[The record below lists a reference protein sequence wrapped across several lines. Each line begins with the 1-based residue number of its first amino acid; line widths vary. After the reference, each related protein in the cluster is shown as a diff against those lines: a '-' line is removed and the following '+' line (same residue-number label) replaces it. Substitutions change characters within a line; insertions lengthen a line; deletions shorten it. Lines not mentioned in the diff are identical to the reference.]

1 VIHQLAFEIYN
12 STALKDEFSDEGSRC
27 ESYNELAESTINK
40 VNVIR
45 GLSVLV
51 AGTSI
56 FSLVIIILTIDA
68 EEKLRA
74 HPAKLIRMICL
85 VESIFVWHALI
96 QSPRISAGYFACY
109 FGIPKMF
116 LSATTFST

>member
-1 VIHQLAFEIYN
+1 MIHQLAFEIYN
-12 STALKDEFSDEGSRC
+12 STALKDEFSDESSRC

-85 VESIFVWHALI
+85 DHPDHRLYSSGSALI
-96 QSPRISAGYFACY
+96 IWISLDH
-109 FGIPKMF
+109 KD
-116 LSATTFST
+116 